1 MEIKIWFQF
10 CFAIQINLCNL
21 TAIQQDCSEIAEIA
35 LWLLRLHSKKSS
47 LTYIYSCS
55 FQGYSGR
62 LHHVCTLIVEI
73 AVWLQFCFAIQIN
86 LCNLT
91 AIQEDCSRIAE
102 IAVGLLRLQ
111 LDCWDCKVSATY
123 IYGWSSHRVSGR
135 LRDIGLQFCFAIQ
148 INLCIPTAIQEDCS
162 LIAEIALWL
171 WRLQLDCWDCKV
183 SATYIYSWS
192 SHRVLGRLRYIG
204 LQFCFAIQI
213 NLCNPTAI
221 QEDCSQIAEIAL
233 WLLRLH
239 SK

>member
-1 MEIKIWFQF
+1 MVKSNHWLWRLQSDCWDCSLIAENAVWLLRLHSEKKLDNLHIQLFVPGVLREVASCLHSDCGDCSLIVEIAIWLQF

-91 AIQEDCSRIAE
+91 AIQ
-102 IAVGLLRLQ
+102 
-111 LDCWDCKVSATY
+111 K
-123 IYGWSSHRVSGR
+123 
-135 LRDIGLQFCFAIQ
+135 
-148 INLCIPTAIQEDCS
+148 
-162 LIAEIALWL
+162 
-171 WRLQLDCWDCKV
+171 
-183 SATYIYSWS
+183 
-192 SHRVLGRLRYIG
+192 
-204 LQFCFAIQI
+204 
-213 NLCNPTAI
+213 
-221 QEDCSQIAEIAL
+221 DCSQIAGIAV
-233 WLLRLH
+233 
-239 SK
+239 